1 MPVNESNCLLCLFL
15 TQISVWHGGE
25 LGLLSRKSEDHDA
38 RRPEVNSFLLGL
50 LMQLLLVGGDYCSDW
65 DCVADCLS
73 QSSCILHSPDSV
85 DKGLSTTMES
95 IVDVTKFLT
104 EENLVKFLTSFVS
117 LSTSEIES
125 LHSHQESFDS
135 FIAAD
140 MQTLLKESISSDKFM
155 NASAWGAPSSFALSV
170 VVSTAKLNS
179 LRISSVWQMVTSHIR
194 LVASSKV
201 SVLPFH
207 WFSDA
212 VPHERHVCSLL
223 R

>member
-1 MPVNESNCLLCLFL
+1 M
-15 TQISVWHGGE
+15 
-25 LGLLSRKSEDHDA
+25 LSRKSEDHDS

-73 QSSCILHSPDSV
+73 QSSCILHNPDSV

-125 LHSHQESFDS
+125 LHSHQESFDA

-140 MQTLLKESISSDKFM
+140 IQALLKESISSDKFM
-155 NASAWGAPSSFALSV
+155 NANTWGAPSSFALSV

-201 SVLPFH
+201 SLHHLDCVGALFTPR
-207 WFSDA
+207 S
-212 VPHERHVCSLL
+212 CGSLL

>member
-1 MPVNESNCLLCLFL
+1 
-15 TQISVWHGGE
+15 
-25 LGLLSRKSEDHDA
+25 
-38 RRPEVNSFLLGL
+38 
-50 LMQLLLVGGDYCSDW
+50 
-65 DCVADCLS
+65 
-73 QSSCILHSPDSV
+73 
-85 DKGLSTTMES
+85 MES

-125 LHSHQESFDS
+125 LHSHQESFDA

-140 MQTLLKESISSDKFM
+140 IQALLKESISSDKFM
-155 NASAWGAPSSFALSV
+155 NASTWGAPSSFALSV

-201 SVLPFH
+201 SLHHLDCVEALLTPT
-207 WFSDA
+207 S
-212 VPHERHVCSLL
+212 CGSLL